1 MGEKIDKEKLKAY
14 ARFSTMVIQ
23 MGVTIGLG
31 AWFGKWLDEKS
42 AHKTPVWTVVFSL
55 LAIGISLYLVI
66 REVIKKNEH

>member
-1 MGEKIDKEKLKAY
+1 MEEKTNKEKFKTY

-31 AWFGKWLDEKS
+31 AWFGKWLDEKY
-42 AHKTPVWTVVFSL
+42 ANKTPVWTIVFSL

-66 REVIKKNEH
+66 REVTQKK

>member
-1 MGEKIDKEKLKAY
+1 MENKTDREKLKIY

-42 AHKTPVWTVVFSL
+42 ANKTPIWTIVFSL
-55 LAIGISLYLVI
+55 LAIGLSLYLVI
-66 REVIKKNEH
+66 REVIKKK